1 MINITDER
9 QEAIEAGNKALD
21 SLYIARDYL
30 DKAKSWG
37 IYDIFAGGFIS
48 SMIKHNRMKDA
59 KLYIEDAKRD
69 LMVFQKELRDLRDIN
84 NIDLETDD
92 FLGFADVLFDNI
104 FTDIFMQ
111 RRIDE
116 ALRKVEKTIWE
127 VEYILRNL

>member
-1 MINITDER
+1 MVIIDNEKE
-9 QEAIEAGNKALD
+9 EAINAGNKALD

-84 NIDLETDD
+84 NIDLETGD

>member
-84 NIDLETDD
+84 NIDLETGD

-116 ALRKVEKTIWE
+116 ALRKVEKTIRE

>member
-1 MINITDER
+1 MVIIDNEKE
-9 QEAIEAGNKALD
+9 EAINAGNKALD

-84 NIDLETDD
+84 NIDLETSD
-92 FLGFADVLFDNI
+92 FLGIADVLFDNI

-127 VEYILRNL
+127 VEHILRNL

>member
-127 VEYILRNL
+127 VEHILRNL

>member
-1 MINITDER
+1 MVIIDNEKE
-9 QEAIEAGNKALD
+9 EAINAGNKALD

-84 NIDLETDD
+84 NIDLETGD
-92 FLGFADVLFDNI
+92 FLDIADVLFDNI

-116 ALRKVEKTIWE
+116 ALRKVEKTICE
-127 VEYILRNL
+127 VEHILRNL

>member
-84 NIDLETDD
+84 NIDLETGD

-127 VEYILRNL
+127 VEHILRNL

>member
-84 NIDLETDD
+84 NIDLETSD

-111 RRIDE
+111 KRIDE
-116 ALRKVEKTIWE
+116 ASRKVEKTIWE
-127 VEYILRNL
+127 VENILRNL

>member
-104 FTDIFMQ
+104 FADIFMQ
-111 RRIDE
+111 KRIDE

-127 VEYILRNL
+127 VENILRNL

>member
-84 NIDLETDD
+84 NIDLETGD

>member
-84 NIDLETDD
+84 NIDLETGD

-111 RRIDE
+111 KRIDE

>member
-59 KLYIEDAKRD
+59 KSYIEDAKRD